1 MSQRNRLKS
10 LFLVIPILAAQLV
23 AVRLAMAGGGHSH
36 GQEFKSTGGS
46 SGSISIDQATAQQAG
61 IKVAAITPK
70 PLELGLT
77 ATGKIELAADRQS
90 LVTAPVSGKVVA
102 LLVEPGATV
111 RQGQPL
117 ATLTSPELADL
128 RISTQS
134 KRSELWAN
142 YQQAQASLQLAIT
155 NYQRYRTIGAAELN
169 RAKDSLTAA
178 QAQYNN
184 DQSLVQSKSV
194 VKAAQENYQRQLA
207 IAKSETAQAQT
218 EVAVAQERY
227 TQDQRLAASG
237 ALPRRQVLE
246 SQAALGAARTRLTK
260 AQQQPEVLAAL
271 AELRKAEVELPVRN
285 KQDSATRL
293 ADARSNLVT
302 ASTQKE
308 VVAAEAELRRAQL
321 ALNAAKAQY
330 DLVGLSYNTRLK
342 QLGTATD
349 ERGLLTIKAPLSG
362 TVSEIAATVGQT
374 VTSGD
379 TKVMQVVDDRQVI
392 VTANIYERDLA
403 SVSLGQQVNL
413 KVASLPDQTFSGTV
427 SRIGT
432 LVGEERVVPVQAVLE
447 NSDRRLKAGMF
458 TTMELMTGNRTPAVL
473 AVPSAALV
481 TANGQKTLYV
491 QSGDKFQSVAVT
503 TGRTSGDLVEI
514 KTGLFAGDRVAVQ
527 GAMSLYAQ
535 SLKGG
540 ADSHGDEHGAEA
552 QPSAKS
558 SMGGWGAWSWLAAGA
573 GGLAVGGLGAVAWQR
588 RRQLLGKSDSDVDR
602 VIDAV
607 LVAEEE
613 LPSLSPSAVLEE
625 LNDVDQKSNVIPYHK
640 PTHRPENQQP

>member
-1 MSQRNRLKS
+1 MSQRNRLQL
-10 LFLVIPILAAQLV
+10 LFLATSILAVQMLTASP
-23 AVRLAMAGGGHSH
+23 AMAGSGHSH
-36 GQEFKSTGGS
+36 GKEFKDNAVGKT
-46 SGSISIDQATAQQAG
+46 SIAIDQATAQQAG
-61 IKVAAITPK
+61 IRVAAITPK

-90 LVTAPVSGKVVA
+90 LVTAPVSGKIVA

-142 YQQAQASLQLAIT
+142 YQQAQASLQLATT
-155 NYQRYRTIGAAELN
+155 NYQRYRTIAAAELN

-184 DQSLVQSKSV
+184 DQSLVQSRSV

-246 SQAALGAARTRLTK
+246 SQAALSAARTKLTK

-285 KQDSATRL
+285 QQDSATRL

-330 DLVGLSYNTRLK
+330 DLVDLSYNTRLK

-349 ERGLLTIKAPLSG
+349 ERGLVTIKAPLSG
-362 TVSEIAATVGQT
+362 TVSDITATVGQT
-374 VTSGD
+374 VTAGE

-403 SVSLGQQVNL
+403 SVSLGQRVNL

-432 LVGEERVVPVQAVLE
+432 LVGQERVVPVQAVLE

-535 SLKGG
+535 SLKGDG
-540 ADSHGDEHGAEA
+540 ADSHDDEHGTEA
-552 QPSAKS
+552 KPDAKS
-558 SMGGWGAWSWLAAGA
+558 LGGWGTWSLLAASA
-573 GGLAVGGLGAVAWQR
+573 GGLAIGGLGAVVWQR
-588 RRQLLGKSDSDVDR
+588 RRQLPGQSDRDIDR

-613 LPSLSPSAVLEE
+613 PPSLSPSAVVKE
-625 LNDVDQKSNVIPYHK
+625 LSDVDQKSNVIPYHK
-640 PTHRPENQQP
+640 PAHRPENHQH